1 MVIMSLKY
9 TKNQLKYNFFLVNSM
24 NYLLESSENKSV
36 FGDLDIL
43 DVKET
48 RQYMYRL
55 SLEQAAEKQNSRTN
69 NLGKLDILWRSNMGT
84 KGQIQSSP
92 LVRQVIFLFQI
103 IYNNF
108 ETKRLFYIDS
118 KVFVYIVNFDFILIK
133 IIKSSKLL

>member
-1 MVIMSLKY
+1 
-9 TKNQLKYNFFLVNSM
+9 M
-24 NYLLESSENKSV
+24 NYLFESSGNKSV

-55 SLEQAAEKQNSRTN
+55 SLDQTIEKNTSRTN

-92 LVRQVIFLFQI
+92 LVRQVRHFLF
-103 IYNNF
+103 NCH
-108 ETKRLFYIDS
+108 
-118 KVFVYIVNFDFILIK
+118 FI
-133 IIKSSKLL
+133 

>member
-1 MVIMSLKY
+1 
-9 TKNQLKYNFFLVNSM
+9 M
-24 NYLLESSENKSV
+24 NYLLQSSENKSV

-55 SLEQAAEKQNSRTN
+55 SSVPTVEKSSSRTN

-92 LVRQVIFLFQI
+92 LVRQVIVFFLK
-103 IYNNF
+103 YY
-108 ETKRLFYIDS
+108 TKYLKIVLFLKCKYHHT
-118 KVFVYIVNFDFILIK
+118 KPLQN
-133 IIKSSKLL
+133 